1 MLVGES
7 RITAGSSGG
16 VVSHTDAVLDTILT
30 EADCLVL
37 IVIVLVV
44 VLPLI
49 FVGLPKKAQ
58 KEINSSTLEVTNMEV
73 TNPQPDS
80 VHLKIDNTI
89 RSDSSYHPRIEAFRA
104 GLSLEGQKPF
114 IFIEI
119 PEAKSEGV
127 TYITVDQDVKFA
139 DSDRFAA

>member
-1 MLVGES
+1 M
-7 RITAGSSGG
+7 I
-16 VVSHTDAVLDTILT
+16 I
-30 EADCLVL
+30 
-37 IVIVLVV
+37 IVLVV

-73 TNPQPDS
+73 TNPQPNS

-104 GLSLEGQKPF
+104 GLSLEGQEPF
-114 IFIEI
+114 IHIDI

-127 TYITVDQDVKFA
+127 TYITVDQDATF
-139 DSDRFAA
+139 DSLDRFTA